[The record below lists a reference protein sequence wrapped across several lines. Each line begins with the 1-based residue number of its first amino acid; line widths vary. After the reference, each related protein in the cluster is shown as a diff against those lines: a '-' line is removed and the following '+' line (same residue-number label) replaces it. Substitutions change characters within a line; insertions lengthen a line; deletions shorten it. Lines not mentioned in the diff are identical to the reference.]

1 MKKKIYNKLI
11 TDKIPGIIKKSGSIP
26 EITILDE
33 ADFRKALK
41 VKMTEEA
48 QELLEA
54 ESTDD
59 VLNELADVEE
69 LVRAIAKNY
78 SISLRELEEHRKAKL
93 HERGGFKKKLFLSV
107 VRSSDEP
114 DY

>member
-11 TDKIPGIIKKSGSIP
+11 RDKIPGIIKKSGSIP

-41 VKMTEEA
+41 VKKTEEA

-78 SISLRELEEHRKAKL
+78 SISLRELEKHRKEKL
-93 HERGGFKKKLFLSV
+93 HGRGGFEDKLFLVSV
-107 VRSSDEP
+107 EE
-114 DY
+114 